1 VSACRIAPSRPAIR
15 SSPPRLRRRIS
26 RARATAPPVARNL
39 RRLRMRTDELAEEAR
54 GQGIATL
61 DQVRWAIA
69 EASGAVS
76 FIQDG

>member
-1 VSACRIAPSRPAIR
+1 
-15 SSPPRLRRRIS
+15 
-26 RARATAPPVARNL
+26 
-39 RRLRMRTDELAEEAR
+39 MRTDELAEEAR